1 MTTPIEKTS
10 LFWTYLSPSF
20 FGIVRAAVGTPIDV
34 VATREILQHKNTLQ
48 VLKETAIRDYAK
60 GFQPNTIKFITRT
73 PVQFYATHFFSSVIP
88 TDLHPAARGF
98 ALGFLTSGFESFFF
112 NVFNSIRTR
121 FIQGEKWRDIGPSVL
136 VNGLTAA
143 WSHRALSSAIF
154 FSVYEPLKAKYPSQ
168 GMAVSTCAGVIQVI
182 FTAPFY
188 VATIERQRKDATA
201 EPLRHT
207 LMRLAKR
214 AGFVRGLVLPALA
227 PRLMHTIA
235 ITGFFMK
242 LIDDKLGLIHRKV

>member
-10 LFWTYLSPSF
+10 LFWTYLSPSL
-20 FGIVRAAVGTPIDV
+20 FGVVRASVGTPIDV
-34 VATREILQHKNTLQ
+34 VATREILHHKSTLQ
-48 VLKETAIRDYAK
+48 VLRKTAIRDYGK
-60 GFQPNTIKFITRT
+60 GFQPNAIKFITRT
-73 PVQFYATHFFSSVIP
+73 PVQFYATHFFSSIIP

-112 NVFNSIRTR
+112 NIFNSIRTR
-121 FIQGEKWRDIGPSVL
+121 FIQGEKWGDIGPSVI
-136 VNGLTAA
+136 VKGLTAA

-168 GMAVSTCAGVIQVI
+168 GMAVSTCAGIVQVV

-188 VATIERQRKDATA
+188 ITTIEKQRKDAIP
-201 EPLRHT
+201 ESLHHT

-214 AGFVRGLVLPALA
+214 DGFIRGLVLPALA
-227 PRLMHTIA
+227 PRLVHTIA
-235 ITGFFMK
+235 ITGVFMK
-242 LIDDKLGLIHRKV
+242 LIDDKLGLIHRKS